1 MQTTNSLGRR
11 CVNVLTGG
19 ARNENNFGSFI
30 GAQECPRT
38 RRNTPSHR
46 WLGHCSTIQLTEVA
60 EMRCKEQVRLEQ
72 ELDAVRTEQRRSPSE
87 KLKREADTLDKK
99 VKDHRMVHTSGLTT
113 PKCGPYKYER

>member
-1 MQTTNSLGRR
+1 
-11 CVNVLTGG
+11 
-19 ARNENNFGSFI
+19 
-30 GAQECPRT
+30 
-38 RRNTPSHR
+38 
-46 WLGHCSTIQLTEVA
+46 
-60 EMRCKEQVRLEQ
+60 MRCKEQVRLEQ